1 MKGWAFMDWRT
12 GLVWSQPVSWGLGSH
27 FLTSQVGGG
36 SVYLPGLNE
45 ITGRTRLVSGGG
57 CYQSLGAQREV

>member
-1 MKGWAFMDWRT
+1 MDWRM
-12 GLVWSQPVSWGLGSH
+12 GLVWRQSESWGLGSC

-36 SVYLPGLNE
+36 SVYLPGLKE

-57 CYQSLGAQREV
+57 CYQSLGAPWDV

>member
-1 MKGWAFMDWRT
+1 MKGRAFMDWRM
-12 GLVWSQPVSWGLGSH
+12 GLVWSQPESWA
-27 FLTSQVGGG
+27 SQVGGG